1 VITESLLKFVFHQDV
16 IKPQRLVL
24 RVSTHSCFQ
33 IFFRLMTDAPDKHI
47 CFIHAK
53 LGAAPGWGAA
63 SRLVSIVG
71 KQFAE

>member
-1 VITESLLKFVFHQDV
+1 
-16 IKPQRLVL
+16 
-24 RVSTHSCFQ
+24 
-33 IFFRLMTDAPDKHI
+33 MTDAPDKHI

-71 KQFAE
+71 KKLAEQENLTYSITSSLHDWK